1 MILGTIRSCI
11 DFEKVVIEHPDI
23 CRTFTPAKRLEG
35 EFSKVKARE
44 LDPEISKT
52 IIEGSLN

>member
-1 MILGTIRSCI
+1 MLGTIRSCI

-23 CRTFTPAKRLEG
+23 YRTFTPAKRLER
-35 EFSKVKARE
+35 EFSKVEARE
-44 LDPEISKT
+44 SDPEISKT